1 MLFNEP
7 IGFTKR
13 LLSLFIM
20 FYIIFYSV
28 YQTSFNHKRQ
38 PMNTAVVE
46 IYIYMVSR
54 RLIFLEAQLCKG
66 VSHIDQ

>member
-28 YQTSFNHKRQ
+28 YQTSFNHKRN

-46 IYIYMVSR
+46 SIEKITGN
-54 RLIFLEAQLCKG
+54 INILEVQLCKG